1 MGETMRCDR
10 FIRFIG
16 LWFMVYIL
24 MMISIMG
31 CAQVKLTQIEKDATK
46 WKIPVAWRTISGQSG
61 YHLKYMS
68 LTALIDSVG
77 FDATGTGSVI
87 SVATNYPVTGGT
99 FTTAGT
105 IGVDTTDATLTA
117 LATQYDLLGITNN
130 LNLKTVNGDSVRGT
144 GNISVGTVTSVS
156 GTSPISVATGT
167 TTPVVS
173 IATAN
178 GSTTGAL
185 TGTDWTTF
193 NSKEPAISSGTTA
206 QYWRGD
212 KTWQTLNT
220 TNVAEGMYLYYTDA
234 RARAAISLTTAGTS
248 GASTYNSGTGVLNVP
263 TYTLAG
269 LGGIDL
275 TSLSA
280 TSPLSYNNTTGVF
293 SMSQSGTG
301 SNGWLSSTDW
311 NTFNNKVSTR
321 FQLNGAGSY
330 YGGDLGLSSR
340 NTGTYPGWAYSLG
353 TIFFDMPTGSNG
365 QVLKHNGVG
374 WTAGTDN
381 NTVYDY
387 WSVQANGG
395 VAYALTNLANLNFAN
410 GTGINWS
417 RSGGTMTAT
426 NVGVTSLAA
435 GSGISVSGATGGVTI
450 TNNSP
455 FSFLGVQANAGTIG
469 NTLTNGAT
477 LNLTG
482 SGSTSVSRSG
492 NTFTISSSGG
502 TDSQNLSYD
511 IKTGTDIPLLIQN
524 GSSVTFREGT
534 GISLGRTASNV
545 MTVTNTSI
553 NTDNQTLSFSSPT
566 LSISGGNNVTLPVL
580 PSGTVNQT
588 LRYDG
593 SAWNPTSMLQTTT
606 SRVDINSWPG
616 TVILGSKLMVNG
628 NIQYNSV
635 GSAATTVAGRD
646 ADGGLTGVTVGSGLS
661 LSAGTLSSTATGT
674 VTSVGITNGG
684 GITVSGSP
692 VTTSGNITLTA
703 ADQSATNEIQ
713 VLSTSGAAGNVAL
726 SNGGGTININVND
739 ADASITNEGYLG
751 VVASGTY
758 IKGYNSSGTATGNGV
773 QFSAGTG
780 LSVATGGNNTNG
792 GQIQYS
798 INNYYGGLS
807 GGGNFLTTTPASVD
821 YTYVSAFQ
829 NLTPSTA
836 SNSITTYPGGDYL
849 LLFTGSFYSVG
860 TNRDVSCEFYLGGS
874 AYASTMTQ
882 EIKADMSA
890 NISGSLIV
898 NTGGSAVS
906 VRCWYN
912 NSSGSGSSIQVSNSN
927 LSVQKLN

>member
-1 MGETMRCDR
+1 MGETMMYNR
-10 FIRFIG
+10 FMVYGLRFIG
-16 LWFMVYIL
+16 LWVVML
-24 MMISIMG
+24 MSMMG

-46 WKIPVAWRTISGQSG
+46 WKFPVAYRTISGQSG
-61 YHLKYMS
+61 YHLKYIS
-68 LTALIDSVG
+68 LPALMDSVG
-77 FDATGTGSVI
+77 FSVTGTGTVI
-87 SVATNYPVTGGT
+87 SVATAYPVTGGT

-117 LATQYDLLGITNN
+117 LATQYDLLAITNN

-167 TTPVVS
+167 TTPVIS
-173 IATAN
+173 IATAST
-178 GSTTGAL
+178 STTGAL
-185 TGTDWTTF
+185 TSTNWNTF
-193 NSKEPAISSGTTA
+193 NNKEPAIAAGTTS

-234 RARAAISLTTAGTS
+234 RARAALTLTTTGSS
-248 GASTYNSGTGVLNVP
+248 GASTYNSGTGVLNIP

-269 LGGIDL
+269 LGGIGL

-330 YGGDLGLSSR
+330 YGGDLGLGTR
-340 NTGTYPGWAYSLG
+340 NTGTYPAWAYSLG
-353 TIFFDMPTGSNG
+353 TIYYDMPAGSNG
-365 QVLKHNGVG
+365 QVLKHNGTG
-374 WTAGTDN
+374 WTAATDN
-381 NTVYDY
+381 NTNYDY
-387 WSVQANGG
+387 WTVQANGG
-395 VAYALTNLANLNFAN
+395 LAYAVTSLANINFAN

-426 NVGVTSLAA
+426 NVGVTSIAA

-455 FSFLGVQANAGTIG
+455 FSFLGVQANAGTIS

-511 IKTGTDIPLLIQN
+511 IKTGSDIPLLIQN

-580 PSGTVNQT
+580 PTGTVNQT

-616 TVILGSKLMVNG
+616 TIILGSKLLVNG

-635 GSAATTVAGRD
+635 GSAAATVAGRD

-674 VTSVGITNGG
+674 VTSVGIINGG

-773 QFSAGTG
+773 QMLAGDG

-798 INNYYGGLS
+798 LNPSYGMLS
-807 GGGNFLTTTPASVD
+807 NGVATLSSSAQLVNFIGTVAS
-821 YTYVSAFQ
+821 S
-829 NLTPSTA
+829 NITA
-836 SNSITTYPGGDYL
+836 SNSTDRITTTSSGAYEVK
-849 LLFTGSFYSVG
+849 FTCMGQTTGEGLTVSLRNNGS
-860 TNRDVSCEFYLGGS
+860 NIVSYTFAAAPLAG
-874 AYASTMTQ
+874 
-882 EIKADMSA
+882 
-890 NISGSLIV
+890 
-898 NTGGSAVS
+898 TGGSSTGSISGQYIFNA
-906 VRCWYN
+906 
-912 NSSGSGSSIQVSNSN
+912 NSGDYYELWATGTASGSS
-927 LSVQKLN
+927 SVQQCVLTAIKL